1 MNRYSVLALV
11 VLVGFVLP
19 FGVSAQKY
27 PKSNYK
33 YKPKQRVYK
42 STTPSTSTHGN
53 ASGTKA
59 IQGHTEDFEKLRN
72 FSKSSNEYKLGGK
85 VAHLYI
91 DGWVCT
97 GFLVGPDLLMT
108 NEHCIIDEWFV
119 QNCKVYMD
127 YYSDNRKGS
136 VSARVKQILKSSEA
150 LDYAL
155 LRLDRRLGD
164 THGWLQ
170 LDTKTPRKWSPVK
183 IIQHPRGRSK
193 EIVRRN
199 TPITQV
205 YSDMIHYQADTQGG
219 SSGSPVFSLYSN
231 SVIAIHRAGKAGY
244 YNEGVLMKRIVPQ
257 IASLLQASKA
267 PKPYDPPPKRVSPE
281 ARILKVWVDH
291 NQFEDGVKGMRI
303 HVKFEVDNLKGGK
316 GSVIAY
322 FYYKSGNPLKDSNEK
337 YRTKSGKVSGSRNF
351 QPRYVNSIYEDFK
364 LFMPYRELHMG
375 AGKSDLKFKVR
386 ILDKGTGQFLSSS
399 SDWVHFTYTNPS
411 ARILKVWVDHNQ
423 FEDGVKGM
431 RIHVKFEV
439 DKLKGGKGSVNAYFH
454 YKNGNPLKDFNE
466 KYRTTNGKV
475 SCGRH
480 FQPGYVNTTYE
491 DFKLFMPYR
500 ELHMKAGKY
509 DLKFNVQIFDEGTGQ
524 SLSSS
529 SDWVHF
535 TYTK

>member
-72 FSKSSNEYKLGGK
+72 FSKNSNEYKLGSK

-91 DGWVCT
+91 NGWVCT

-108 NEHCIIDEWFV
+108 NEHCLINIPLFAF
-119 QNCKVYMD
+119 NCKVYMD
-127 YYSDNRKGS
+127 YYSDNRKGA
-136 VSARVKQILKSSEA
+136 VSAGVKRILKSSKA

-219 SSGSPVFSLYSN
+219 SSGSPVFSLDGN

-257 IASLLQASKA
+257 INHWLSSPVPVERQAPGMVLIPAGEFQMGSDAPDLGGDQRPVHTVYVDAFYIDKYEVTVGQYKQFVRATGHRALPDWVSDYSPTDRHPVVGVSWHDAMAYAAWAGKRLPTEAEWEKAARGGVSGQKYPWGNAIDPSKA
-267 PKPYDPPPKRVSPE
+267 NYN
-281 ARILKVWVDH
+281 DH
-291 NQFEDGVKGMRI
+291 V
-303 HVKFEVDNLKGGK
+303 GK
-316 GSVIAY
+316 TTPVG
-322 FYYKSGNPLKDSNEK
+322 
-337 YRTKSGKVSGSRNF
+337 
-351 QPRYVNSIYEDFK
+351 RYVPNGYGLYDMAGNVEEWCLDEYDEGFYGRTSGPNPIAGGTITSIIHNFTNVKTDRVLRGGSWF
-364 LFMPYRELHMG
+364 
-375 AGKSDLKFKVR
+375 
-386 ILDKGTGQFLSSS
+386 S
-399 SDWVHFTYTNPS
+399 SDSSFFGPEDLRVASRYWEAPS
-411 ARILKVWVDHNQ
+411 VS
-423 FEDGVKGM
+423 DG
-431 RIHVKFEV
+431 F
-439 DKLKGGKGSVNAYFH
+439 
-454 YKNGNPLKDFNE
+454 NGF
-466 KYRTTNGKV
+466 RCV
-475 SCGRH
+475 RS
-480 FQPGYVNTTYE
+480 Q
-491 DFKLFMPYR
+491 
-500 ELHMKAGKY
+500 
-509 DLKFNVQIFDEGTGQ
+509 
-524 SLSSS
+524 
-529 SDWVHF
+529 
-535 TYTK
+535 